1 MVAINPDSK
10 LVPTWYQSQLD
21 EGLAWQLKP
30 LSGFEFMQ
38 VQSGARQTEEGIVY
52 SGAAIKDGIRFAVQG
67 WSGVTNQDGQPLGYA
82 FPLLDMLPMQLLN
95 EVFQQIMDRAFIR
108 EYERKNSSS
117 QSQSTVTQSNSTA
130 TPVSGG
136 DTATEAAQ
144 PPSNSG

>member
-10 LVPTWYQSQLD
+10 LVPTWYQSPLD
-21 EGLAWQLKP
+21 EGLSWQLKP

-38 VQSGARQTEEGIVY
+38 VQSGARQTEAGIVY
-52 SGAAIKDGIRFAVQG
+52 SGPAIKDGIRFAVQN
-67 WSGVTNQDGQPLGYA
+67 WSGVTDQNGQPLDYA
-82 FPLLDMLPMQLLN
+82 FSLLDMLPMALLN
-95 EVFQQIMDRAFIR
+95 DVFQEIMDRAFLR

-117 QSQSTVTQSNSTA
+117 QSQSTVTQNNSAA

-136 DTATEAAQ
+136 DTATEAIQ